1 MNLNINAF
9 VIRSMIVGFVA
20 MTALE
25 TTAHSMFKSTTSNES
40 VFDDCVVED
49 IAIREWDKN
58 EPHFYQKFLKCNS
71 SDDHDHEI
79 WVYTTASDDIVVKM
93 FLEPFFRNKKSTFAA
108 LKANIT
114 WSEYTYINAEGEL
127 ITRNIK
133 GFFIDGSKTIKVT
146 MSSPTDILDD
156 LAEDDEFQYEV
167 ELNGKKSVKILEFD
181 GASDAIEEFRKR
193 VKSLQ
198 ESNKNLHQ
206 GRSGQQSTTSN

>member
-1 MNLNINAF
+1 
-9 VIRSMIVGFVA
+9 MIVGFVA
-20 MTALE
+20 MTASE
-25 TTAHSMFKSTTSNES
+25 TTAHEMFKSTTSNES
-40 VFDDCVVED
+40 VFDDCVVQD

-58 EPHFYQKFLKCNS
+58 EPFFHEIFLKCNS
-71 SDDHDHEI
+71 SDEQDHEI
-79 WVYTTASDDIVVKM
+79 WVSATASDDIVVKM

-206 GRSGQQSTTSN
+206 DRSGQQSTTSH